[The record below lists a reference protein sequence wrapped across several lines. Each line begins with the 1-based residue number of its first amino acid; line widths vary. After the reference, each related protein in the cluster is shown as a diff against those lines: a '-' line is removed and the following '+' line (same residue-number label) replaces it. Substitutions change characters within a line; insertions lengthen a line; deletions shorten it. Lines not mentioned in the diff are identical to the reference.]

1 MIEFLFGR
9 LFFLD
14 MLVIGF
20 FLTAAFPK
28 RDGFVWRAPAAV
40 AGCLLVSG
48 VWTNLF
54 RTDMSTLI
62 PLRMLLATFNYL
74 GAFFL
79 VLAALSFCIQIEG
92 WTYAYIGAMMWF
104 TQQAGNSLNF
114 MAELGFGMTWL
125 GFATHIGF
133 IFLAVLLVY
142 FGISRHLDVQVLRR
156 MPLQEVAGVWILMCL
171 GCLELNAYASDANQ
185 TTTAYY
191 LAVLLLDLL
200 GLLYQ
205 KSLYQFAGLERE
217 NESIQM
223 LLAQGDKQYQ
233 TARENMEQVNI
244 KCHDLRHQI
253 RHFRQEGRI
262 DEHALNDMEQV
273 IEAYDTTV
281 RTGNPALDV
290 ILTEKSVSCRS
301 KGIGFTCMAEGS
313 GLAYMEPADLYA
325 LFGNALEN
333 AIEATE
339 QLEDPAQKQ
348 ISITVRPVNGFYSVQ
363 IQNYTRAPL
372 QLEHGLPQTS
382 KADAQNHGYG
392 VRSMQLLVEKY
403 GGELSFRQEGE
414 IVSLYL
420 LLPCRTAEK

>member
-1 MIEFLFGR
+1 MIGFLFGR

-14 MLVIGF
+14 MLLIGF
-20 FLTAAFPK
+20 LLTAKFP
-28 RDGFVWRAPAAV
+28 RREGFFWRAPAAV
-40 AGCLLVSG
+40 VGCLLASVAWTALFKTESG
-48 VWTNLF
+48 TV
-54 RTDMSTLI
+54 I

-79 VLAALSFCIQIEG
+79 VLGALAFCTQIEG
-92 WTYAYIGAMMWF
+92 WTYAYLGAMMWF
-104 TQQAGNSLNF
+104 TQQAANSLDFMFQFGFGNS
-114 MAELGFGMTWL
+114 WK
-125 GFATHIGF
+125 GFATHLCI
-133 IFLAVLLVY
+133 ILLVSAGVY
-142 FGISRHLDVQVLRR
+142 WGVSWQLDVQVLRR
-156 MPLQEVAGVWILMCL
+156 MPLNKVAGIWFLTCL
-171 GCLELNAYASDANQ
+171 GCLELNAYASDSNQ
-185 TTTAYY
+185 TSTAYY

-223 LLAQGDKQYQ
+223 LLAQGDKQYR

-273 IEAYDTTV
+273 IQAYDTTV

-290 ILTEKSVSCRS
+290 ILTEKSLSCRS

-348 ISITVRPVNGFYSVQ
+348 IAITVRPVNGFYSIL
-363 IQNYTRAPL
+363 IQNYTRVPL
-372 QLEHGLPQTS
+372 KLEHGLPQTS
-382 KADAQNHGYG
+382 KADTQNHSYG

-420 LLPCRTAEK
+420 LLPCRSAEK

>member
-1 MIEFLFGR
+1 
-9 LFFLD
+9 
-14 MLVIGF
+14 
-20 FLTAAFPK
+20 
-28 RDGFVWRAPAAV
+28 
-40 AGCLLVSG
+40 
-48 VWTNLF
+48 
-54 RTDMSTLI
+54 
-62 PLRMLLATFNYL
+62 
-74 GAFFL
+74 
-79 VLAALSFCIQIEG
+79 
-92 WTYAYIGAMMWF
+92 
-104 TQQAGNSLNF
+104 
-114 MAELGFGMTWL
+114 
-125 GFATHIGF
+125 
-133 IFLAVLLVY
+133 
-142 FGISRHLDVQVLRR
+142 
-156 MPLQEVAGVWILMCL
+156 MP
-171 GCLELNAYASDANQ
+171 
-185 TTTAYY
+185 
-191 LAVLLLDLL
+191 
-200 GLLYQ
+200 
-205 KSLYQFAGLERE
+205 
-217 NESIQM
+217 
-223 LLAQGDKQYQ
+223 
-233 TARENMEQVNI
+233 
-244 KCHDLRHQI
+244 RHQI

>member
-1 MIEFLFGR
+1 MIGFLFGR

-14 MLVIGF
+14 MLLIGF
-20 FLTAAFPK
+20 LLTAKFP
-28 RDGFVWRAPAAV
+28 RREGFFWRAPAAV
-40 AGCLLVSG
+40 VGCLLASVAWTALFKTESG
-48 VWTNLF
+48 TV
-54 RTDMSTLI
+54 I

-79 VLAALSFCIQIEG
+79 VLGALAFCTQIEG
-92 WTYAYIGAMMWF
+92 WTYAYLGAMMWF
-104 TQQAGNSLNF
+104 TQQAANSLDFMFQFGFGNS
-114 MAELGFGMTWL
+114 WK
-125 GFATHIGF
+125 GFATHLCI
-133 IFLAVLLVY
+133 ILLVSAGVY
-142 FGISRHLDVQVLRR
+142 WGVSWQLDVQVLRR
-156 MPLQEVAGVWILMCL
+156 MPLNKVAGIWFLMCL
-171 GCLELNAYASDANQ
+171 GCLELNAYASDSNQ
-185 TTTAYY
+185 TSTAYY

-223 LLAQGDKQYQ
+223 LLAQGDKQYR

-273 IEAYDTTV
+273 IQAYDTTV

-290 ILTEKSVSCRS
+290 ILTEKSLSCRS

-348 ISITVRPVNGFYSVQ
+348 IAITVRPVNGFYSIL
-363 IQNYTRAPL
+363 IQNYTRVPL
-372 QLEHGLPQTS
+372 KLEHGLPQTS
-382 KADAQNHGYG
+382 KAATQNHGYG

-420 LLPCRTAEK
+420 LLPCRSAEK